1 MGSTS
6 VEMEIVH
13 RGELYDDING
23 DGVYEYQ
30 YTIVV
35 YKLEDKFYRGICQ
48 TRILGDFNLKLEDIS
63 DVVLI
68 PTEAYCPL
76 VPPKFTIAPEDLPE
90 SCFIKRPRLSAYTPS
105 KPTEIGDRVLREV
118 AVLETL
124 RTHPHPIIAE
134 YIGCQVRDGR
144 IVGICFVKYRETL
157 EERINPG
164 SYGKVAFRYADSKRP
179 LEDRE
184 GFLSGVESS
193 IRHLHSLNLIHND
206 IKPANIMLDDDDNP
220 IITDFDNCCPDGQDL
235 EGMGGTWPWADE
247 GTKTALPSH
256 DLDALWDIREWLS
269 DSSIK
274 NFKFKEG

>member
-1 MGSTS
+1 MGSAS

-68 PTEAYCPL
+68 PTETYCPL
-76 VPPKFTIAPEDLPE
+76 IPPKFTIAPEDLPE

-118 AVLETL
+118 AVL
-124 RTHPHPIIAE
+124 
-134 YIGCQVRDGR
+134 
-144 IVGICFVKYRETL
+144 
-157 EERINPG
+157 
-164 SYGKVAFRYADSKRP
+164 
-179 LEDRE
+179 
-184 GFLSGVESS
+184 
-193 IRHLHSLNLIHND
+193 
-206 IKPANIMLDDDDNP
+206 
-220 IITDFDNCCPDGQDL
+220 
-235 EGMGGTWPWADE
+235 
-247 GTKTALPSH
+247 
-256 DLDALWDIREWLS
+256 
-269 DSSIK
+269 
-274 NFKFKEG
+274 